1 MRAHVLQQGAE
12 FEGFVVQEMV
22 HDGAEM
28 LVGSV
33 ADPVFGPVVVVG
45 AGGVTVELTR
55 DVATRV
61 VPLSDVDASEMV
73 RELSTFPLL
82 DGFRGATPKDVAALE
97 DVLLRVA
104 ALVDRHPEV
113 LEMDCNPVIVKRHG
127 AVVVDA
133 RVRVRV
139 PQHAPPILTQGG

>member
-1 MRAHVLQQGAE
+1 VERGAA
-12 FEGFVVQEMV
+12 FEGFLVQEMV
-22 HDGAEM
+22 EDGVEM

-33 ADPVFGPVVVVG
+33 ADPVFGPVVAIG

-61 VPLSDVDASEMV
+61 VPLSDVDAGEMV
-73 RELSTFPLL
+73 RELTTFPLL
-82 DGFRGATPKDVAALE
+82 DGFRGAAPKDVAVLE

-104 ALVDRHPEV
+104 TLVDRHPEV
-113 LEMDCNPVIVKRHG
+113 LEMDCNPVMVQTHG

-139 PQHAPPILTQGG
+139 PAPAPPVLTQGG

>member
-1 MRAHVLQQGAE
+1 MRARLAERGAE
-12 FEGFVVQEMV
+12 FDGFLVQEMV
-22 HDGAEM
+22 GDGVEM

-33 ADPVFGPVVVVG
+33 SDPVFGPVVVVG

-73 RELSTFPLL
+73 RELTSFPLL
-82 DGFRGATPKDVAALE
+82 DGFRGAAPKDVAALE

-104 ALVDRHPEV
+104 TLVDRHPEV
-113 LEMDCNPVIVKRHG
+113 LEMDCNPVIVQAHG
-127 AVVVDA
+127 AVVADA
-133 RVRVRV
+133 RVRVHV
-139 PQHAPPILTQGG
+139 PAPTPPVLTQGG